1 MTTTTLNAKDI
12 CTMLGVIQKTLNRL
26 VTGGKL
32 KATVTGSGRNRA
44 YAITVHDFGHFLC
57 CDPHY
62 RRKFLDRYSSLRAV
76 GDDNI
81 LKFTPILRYL
91 ESHRLLYSVPDVAR
105 LCYVEECT
113 AYVWVRN
120 GILKRDVD
128 DFYISE
134 RSLGEQLEK
143 EKIMHRYMPENYTK
157 EMLRTIYL
165 RTFYI

>member
-44 YAITVHDFGHFLC
+44 YAITVHDFGRFLC
-57 CDPHY
+57 FNPHY
-62 RRKFLDRYSSLRAV
+62 RRKFLNQYSVLRAI
-76 GDDNI
+76 GKTDMS
-81 LKFTPILRYL
+81 KFTPVLRYL
-91 ESHRLLYSVPDVAR
+91 ESHRLIYNVPDVAR
-105 LCYVEECT
+105 LCYVQECT
-113 AYVWVRN
+113 VHVWVRN

-128 DFYISE
+128 DFYITE